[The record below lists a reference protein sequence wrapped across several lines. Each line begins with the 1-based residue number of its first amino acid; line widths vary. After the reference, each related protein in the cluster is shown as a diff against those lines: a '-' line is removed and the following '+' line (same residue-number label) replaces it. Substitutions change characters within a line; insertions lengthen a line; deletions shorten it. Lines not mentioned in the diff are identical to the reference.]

1 MWEKKDPYKPQPAED
16 GTARGTLPGSSESGQ
31 LVNIGKSIVIKGEL
45 CGNEDLTIDG
55 KVEGKVSLQDHNL
68 TVGKHGQLQAELV
81 AKRVIILGQ
90 VKGNVSASERVEIL
104 EGGRLEGDI
113 SSPRL
118 SISDGAHFRGKVDM
132 DRGAEKGAPAAKAR
146 SEAATAA
153 VGKAGL

>member
-16 GTARGTLPGSSESGQ
+16 NSAHGAPTIASDSGQ

-45 CGNEDLTIDG
+45 SGNEALTIDG
-55 KVEGKVSLQDHNL
+55 KVEGKVSLQDHDL
-68 TVGKHGQLQAELV
+68 TVGKHGQLQAEII

-90 VKGNVSASERVEIL
+90 VKGNISASERVEIL
-104 EGGRLEGDI
+104 QGGRLEGDI
-113 SSPRL
+113 ASPRL

-132 DRGAEKGAPAAKAR
+132 DRSTEQKAPAAAVR
-146 SEAATAA
+146 GQAGAPA